1 MKNLIHYLAA
11 IVILVS
17 ILALVTGPASV
28 TADNGEFE
36 VIASGLDNPRG
47 LTWNG
52 GELYVA
58 EAGIGGDDPC
68 VVIRGDSFCFGLTGA
83 ITRIKKGHK
92 ERIITGLP
100 SLALEDSG
108 NEATGPH
115 DVSLR
120 GKLWFVTGLGGD
132 PAFREGLLEG
142 ADDLGMLFEMQRRG
156 KGTFQLSADLAA
168 YEEDVNPHDVEVDS
182 NPYSVLALKGNQG
195 AIVVDAG
202 GNTLLKVDHDGDIS
216 GMKVFPDRP
225 NPLGFGPPTFQSVPT
240 SVVQGPDGALY
251 VGELTGFPF
260 PPGEAKVYRIDH
272 DGDPFADPEVFES
285 GFTNVID
292 IAFDHQGRLLVLE
305 ISKNGLGPGSPDPTT
320 GALIRVNH
328 DGTRDEL
335 ASDGLFM
342 PTGLAVGPKGGI
354 YISNCGVCA
363 GIGEV
368 IRINPD

>member
-1 MKNLIHYLAA
+1 MKNLRHYFTA
-11 IVILVS
+11 IAVVLS
-17 ILALVTGPASV
+17 SLALVAVAVNAAP
-28 TADNGEFE
+28 DDENFE
-36 VIASGLDNPRG
+36 VIANGLDNPRG

-52 GELYVA
+52 GALYVA
-58 EAGIGGDDPC
+58 EAGIGGDGPC

-83 ITRIKKGHK
+83 ITRIKKGQK
-92 ERIITGLP
+92 ERIVTGLP

-142 ADDLGMLFEMQRRG
+142 ADDLGMLFVMQRQG
-156 KGTFQLSADLAA
+156 MGTFQLSADLAA
-168 YEEDVNPHDVEVDS
+168 YEEDVNPHDAEVDS
-182 NPYSVLALKGNQG
+182 NPYSVLTLKGNHG

-216 GMKVFPDRP
+216 GLKVFPDRS
-225 NPLGFGPPTFQSVPT
+225 NPLPFGPPLYQSVPT
-240 SVVQGPDGALY
+240 SVVQGPDGAFY

-260 PPGEAKVYRIDH
+260 PFGAANVYRVEP

-292 IAFDHQGRLLVLE
+292 IAFDHQGHLLVLE

-328 DGTRDEL
+328 DSTRDEL

-342 PTGLAVGPKGGI
+342 PTGLTVGPKGEI

-363 GIGEV
+363 GGGEV
-368 IRINPD
+368 IRIDP